1 VYTSLNYHSHLT
13 LFLNTTSK
21 PLSLE
26 KHCQNW
32 FGNLL
37 LCQVLEDT
45 PPLCVCVDMHTC
57 THTGGFPKG
66 FLNLRVLL
74 GYLIA
79 QATYTWLWQQC
90 IGSPSF
96 SRSLTVKATGVS
108 KMTHFVKAHHLR
120 PGLCPTCL
128 PPQRAGRRRL
138 WLSPWLPKISSSPSV
153 LAGTH
158 QAQEVGVAWTSW
170 KAKHISTLMCQTESP
185 GYRQPLS

>member
-1 VYTSLNYHSHLT
+1 
-13 LFLNTTSK
+13 
-21 PLSLE
+21 
-26 KHCQNW
+26 
-32 FGNLL
+32 
-37 LCQVLEDT
+37 
-45 PPLCVCVDMHTC
+45 MHTC

-108 KMTHFVKAHHLR
+108 KMIHFVKAHHLR

-128 PPQRAGRRRL
+128 PPPREQEEGGSDFPHDCLKYPLLHLSSLAPTRHKKWVLHGHHEKQSISAPWCVRQKALVIASL
-138 WLSPWLPKISSSPSV
+138 WVKCHFLKY
-153 LAGTH
+153 
-158 QAQEVGVAWTSW
+158 VGGWRMPAV
-170 KAKHISTLMCQTESP
+170 
-185 GYRQPLS
+185 